1 MRGAANG
8 FQFLSR
14 NSVRWDRIAQ
24 LGPRRRGRVSIPQS
38 EFCPLGPYR
47 PAWPTAP
54 RACFNSSVGILSVG
68 TRRGP
73 RQHHLGGCFNS
84 SVGILSVGTRRY
96 RNDHTLHYHS
106 FNSSVGI
113 LSVGTRKQTRHDL
126 VHGPGFQFLS
136 RNSVR
141 WDIVGSIWCI
151 SPSIWFQFLS
161 RNSVRWDSLERGG
174 QGGVILGFNSSV
186 GILSVGTESIG
197 LYNHLSNRV
206 SIPQSEFCPL
216 GHDARGLSVQI
227 DGEIVSIPQSEFCPL
242 GLRRRRCRS
251 LRAISFNS
259 SVGILSVGTTHHKA
273 LQRR

>member
-54 RACFNSSVGILSVG
+54 RA
-68 TRRGP
+68 
-73 RQHHLGGCFNS
+73 CFNS